1 MRHRIFPSLLS
12 LSLALGLCVLPAA
25 ALETDDLKTLLQTFY
40 VDQVPENVLDQDTV
54 QAVLDAL
61 NDPYTTYMTAE
72 EYQSFL
78 NQVDGETVVGIGVSI
93 QTTVNDGV
101 QILSVLEGSPAQEAG
116 LSAGDRI
123 LSVDGV
129 TLERRAVVIPI
140 VTYELKDG
148 DVGYIK
154 CDSFGAS
161 TAATVQEAL
170 EELEGQAD
178 IWIMDLRSN
187 PGGTDAAVNLTAGK
201 FTNGIMVYMLSADGL
216 AYYRG
221 IRPDAPDYTDG
232 PVVVLTS
239 PWSASGAEMFA
250 AAARDH
256 SFGFSVG
263 QRTYGKGVAQLV
275 LDEKNAPAL
284 FDGDCLKVTAYRFYS
299 PNGVTNDTMGVLP
312 TLLISQENTEAAARL
327 LRADV
332 PGIADGSLKLELA
345 GHTFYLDD
353 RQARHVDN
361 RAAFTELLEALP
373 PSARLSVGYS
383 GSTWTEVAPEELAQ
397 QWGLEFHSRTFS
409 DTASSPFAQAIDT
422 LAVYG
427 LLSGYE
433 DGTFHP
439 GETIT
444 RAEFS
449 AMVAS
454 ALNLRRSDS
463 APFSDVDPS
472 AWYAGAVN
480 AMAAKGFL
488 SGDGDGRFRPEDTIS
503 YEEMVTVLSSVAAW
517 ATMEGRELAEES
529 LSAGDWG
536 VYHDFSEWAQIPA
549 RNLDRLG
556 ALAGSQQPR
565 EPGTRET
572 AAGLLHAL
580 LESAGLLWD

>member
-1 MRHRIFPSLLS
+1 
-12 LSLALGLCVLPAA
+12 
-25 ALETDDLKTLLQTFY
+25 
-40 VDQVPENVLDQDTV
+40 
-54 QAVLDAL
+54 
-61 NDPYTTYMTAE
+61 
-72 EYQSFL
+72 
-78 NQVDGETVVGIGVSI
+78 
-93 QTTVNDGV
+93 
-101 QILSVLEGSPAQEAG
+101 
-116 LSAGDRI
+116 
-123 LSVDGV
+123 
-129 TLERRAVVIPI
+129 
-140 VTYELKDG
+140 
-148 DVGYIK
+148 
-154 CDSFGAS
+154 
-161 TAATVQEAL
+161 
-170 EELEGQAD
+170 
-178 IWIMDLRSN
+178 MD
-187 PGGTDAAVNLTAGK
+187 
-201 FTNGIMVYMLSADGL
+201 Y
-216 AYYRG
+216 
-221 IRPDAPDYTDG
+221 
-232 PVVVLTS
+232 
-239 PWSASGAEMFA
+239 
-250 AAARDH
+250 
-256 SFGFSVG
+256 
-263 QRTYGKGVAQLV
+263 
-275 LDEKNAPAL
+275 
-284 FDGDCLKVTAYRFYS
+284 
-299 PNGVTNDTMGVLP
+299 
-312 TLLISQENTEAAARL
+312 
-327 LRADV
+327 
-332 PGIADGSLKLELA
+332 
-345 GHTFYLDD
+345 
-353 RQARHVDN
+353 

-373 PSARLSVGYS
+373 PSAHLSEGYS
-383 GSTWTEVAPEELAQ
+383 GSTWTEVAPKELAQ

-409 DTASSPFAQAIDT
+409 DTASSPFSQAIDT

>member
-1 MRHRIFPSLLS
+1 M
-12 LSLALGLCVLPAA
+12 
-25 ALETDDLKTLLQTFY
+25 
-40 VDQVPENVLDQDTV
+40 
-54 QAVLDAL
+54 
-61 NDPYTTYMTAE
+61 
-72 EYQSFL
+72 
-78 NQVDGETVVGIGVSI
+78 
-93 QTTVNDGV
+93 
-101 QILSVLEGSPAQEAG
+101 
-116 LSAGDRI
+116 
-123 LSVDGV
+123 
-129 TLERRAVVIPI
+129 
-140 VTYELKDG
+140 
-148 DVGYIK
+148 
-154 CDSFGAS
+154 
-161 TAATVQEAL
+161 
-170 EELEGQAD
+170 
-178 IWIMDLRSN
+178 
-187 PGGTDAAVNLTAGK
+187 
-201 FTNGIMVYMLSADGL
+201 
-216 AYYRG
+216 
-221 IRPDAPDYTDG
+221 
-232 PVVVLTS
+232 
-239 PWSASGAEMFA
+239 
-250 AAARDH
+250 
-256 SFGFSVG
+256 
-263 QRTYGKGVAQLV
+263 
-275 LDEKNAPAL
+275 
-284 FDGDCLKVTAYRFYS
+284 
-299 PNGVTNDTMGVLP
+299 
-312 TLLISQENTEAAARL
+312 
-327 LRADV
+327 
-332 PGIADGSLKLELA
+332 
-345 GHTFYLDD
+345 
-353 RQARHVDN
+353 
-361 RAAFTELLEALP
+361 
-373 PSARLSVGYS
+373 
-383 GSTWTEVAPEELAQ
+383 
-397 QWGLEFHSRTFS
+397 
-409 DTASSPFAQAIDT
+409 
-422 LAVYG
+422 YG

>member
-12 LSLALGLCVLPAA
+12 LSLALGLCVLPAS
-25 ALETDDLKTLLQTFY
+25 ALETDDLKTLLQTYY
-40 VDQVPENVLDQDTV
+40 VDQIPENVLEQDTV
-54 QAVLDAL
+54 QTVLDAL

-93 QTTVNDGV
+93 QTTVSDGV
-101 QILSVLEGSPAQEAG
+101 QILSVLDGSPAQEAG

-129 TLERRAVVIPI
+129 PLEPGMDPSSLIRGEAGTQTTLTVRLHSTGKTRDFTLERRAVVIPI

-170 EELEGQAD
+170 EELEGRAD
-178 IWIMDLRSN
+178 VWIMDLRAN
-187 PGGTDAAVNLTAGK
+187 PGGTDTAVNLTAGK
-201 FTNGIMVYMLSADGL
+201 FTDGIMVYMLSADGL

-221 IRPDAPDYTDG
+221 IRPDAPDYTDV

-256 SFGFSVG
+256 GFGISVG

-275 LDEKNAPAL
+275 LDEKNAPDL

-327 LRADV
+327 LRAGV

-353 RQARHVDN
+353 RQARHIDN
-361 RAAFTELLEALP
+361 R
-373 PSARLSVGYS
+373 SRL
-383 GSTWTEVAPEELAQ
+383 
-397 QWGLEFHSRTFS
+397 H
-409 DTASSPFAQAIDT
+409 
-422 LAVYG
+422 
-427 LLSGYE
+427 
-433 DGTFHP
+433 
-439 GETIT
+439 
-444 RAEFS
+444 
-449 AMVAS
+449 
-454 ALNLRRSDS
+454 
-463 APFSDVDPS
+463 
-472 AWYAGAVN
+472 
-480 AMAAKGFL
+480 
-488 SGDGDGRFRPEDTIS
+488 
-503 YEEMVTVLSSVAAW
+503 
-517 ATMEGRELAEES
+517 
-529 LSAGDWG
+529 
-536 VYHDFSEWAQIPA
+536 
-549 RNLDRLG
+549 
-556 ALAGSQQPR
+556 
-565 EPGTRET
+565 
-572 AAGLLHAL
+572 
-580 LESAGLLWD
+580 